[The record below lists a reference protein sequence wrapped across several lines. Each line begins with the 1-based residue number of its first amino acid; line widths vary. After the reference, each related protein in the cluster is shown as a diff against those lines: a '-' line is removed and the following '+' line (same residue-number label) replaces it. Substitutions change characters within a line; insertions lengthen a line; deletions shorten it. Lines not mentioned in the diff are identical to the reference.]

1 MLQLTEKG
9 RRNLRQFLESSLN
22 QKSLPLT
29 DSMLAAWEN
38 AVSDNGDEMHLE
50 VRGFNSATG
59 NPITTT
65 FRSDELTAS
74 A

>member
-9 RRNLRQFLESSLN
+9 YQNLQRFLEGALN

-29 DSMLAAWEN
+29 DSMLRAWER
-38 AVSDNGDEMHLE
+38 AISDNGDEMHLE
-50 VRGFNSATG
+50 VRGFNSVTG

-65 FRSDELTAS
+65 FRGDEVTS
-74 A
+74 N